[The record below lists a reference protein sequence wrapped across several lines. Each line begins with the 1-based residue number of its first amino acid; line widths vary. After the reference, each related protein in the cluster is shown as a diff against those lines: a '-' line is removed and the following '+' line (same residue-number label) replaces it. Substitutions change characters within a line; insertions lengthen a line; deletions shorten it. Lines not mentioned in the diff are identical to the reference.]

1 MKEIKIGTRKLQ
13 QVRGSFVLNMPVVA
27 VRTLNLHQGDAMFVS
42 LTDDG
47 AIRIEKEH
55 GVLPDMNLA
64 GSDQAA
70 PQHTPNRVAANE
82 SQS

>member
-1 MKEIKIGTRKLQ
+1 MKQYKKFG
-13 QVRGSFVLNMPVVA
+13 VRLPLYASAQIEGVSKRTGIQKAVLL
-27 VRTLNLHQGDAMFVS
+27 RSIILDW
-42 LTDDG
+42 
-47 AIRIEKEH
+47 IEKEH